1 MTRQNLKDKIASDLL
16 ILDGA
21 MGTQL
26 MARGIEPGTC
36 NDYLNIGSPDII
48 ADVHNAY
55 LQAGS
60 DAIITNTF
68 GANKFTLARHGLS
81 DKAVE
86 INTAAANIAR
96 NAAGEDK
103 YVLGDIG
110 PTGDFL
116 KPLGSLEP
124 ESLKDA
130 FTEQAKTLT
139 ENGVDA
145 IIIETMTALDELE
158 VAINAVKDI
167 SDLPLFVSL
176 SFDTVKDGFK
186 TMMGVDPATAAGR
199 ILPLG
204 VDALGFNCGLSTL
217 QEYVQLTTEYAAIV
231 REKAFLLAEPNAGK
245 PELQDGQALYK
256 VTPVEFAL
264 TAKKIHE
271 AGACIIGGCCGTSP
285 DHIKAA
291 VQKIKQ

>member
-1 MTRQNLKDKIASDLL
+1 MTRQNLKDKIAQDLL

-21 MGTQL
+21 MGTQF
-26 MARGIEPGTC
+26 MARGVEPGTC
-36 NDYLNIGSPDII
+36 NDYLNIESPDII

-86 INTAAANIAR
+86 INAAAAKIAR
-96 NAAGEDK
+96 KAAGQDK

-124 ESLKDA
+124 ESLKEA
-130 FTEQAKTLT
+130 FTEQAKALADN
-139 ENGVDA
+139 EVDA

-158 VAINAVKDI
+158 VAINAAKDV

-199 ILPLG
+199 VLPLG

-217 QEYVQLTTEYAAIV
+217 QEYVQLTTEYAGILQD
-231 REKAFLLAEPNAGK
+231 KASLLAEPNAGK
-245 PELQDGQALYK
+245 PELQDGEAVYK
-256 VTPVEFAL
+256 VTPEEFAL
-264 TAKKIHE
+264 TAQKIHA
-271 AGACIIGGCCGTSP
+271 AGARIIGGCCGTSP

-291 VQKIKQ
+291 VQKIRQ

>member
-1 MTRQNLKDKIASDLL
+1 MTRQNLKDKIAQDLL

-26 MARGIEPGTC
+26 MARGVEPGTC
-36 NDYLNIGSPDII
+36 NDYLNIESPDII
-48 ADVHNAY
+48 LDIHSAY
-55 LQAGS
+55 IQAGS

-81 DKAVE
+81 DKTIE
-86 INTAAANIAR
+86 INTAAAKIAR
-96 NAAGEDK
+96 KVAGQDK

-124 ESLKDA
+124 GSLKEA
-130 FTEQAKTLT
+130 FTEQAKVLID
-139 ENGVDA
+139 NDVDA
-145 IIIETMTALDELE
+145 VIIETMTALDELE
-158 VAINAVKDI
+158 IAVIAAKDI

-186 TMMGVDPATAAGR
+186 TMMGVDPAAAVGR
-199 ILPLG
+199 LLPLG

-217 QEYVQLTTEYAAIV
+217 QEYVQLTTEYADIIQD
-231 REKAFLLAEPNAGK
+231 KAFLLAEPNAGK
-245 PELQDGQALYK
+245 PELTDGEAVYK
-256 VTPVEFAL
+256 VTPEEFA
-264 TAKKIHE
+264 AAAQKIHE
-271 AGACIIGGCCGTSP
+271 AGARIIGGCCGTSP
-285 DHIKAA
+285 EHIKAA
-291 VQKIKQ
+291 TKKIRQ